1 MLEKDLGLAPFV
13 GFVDHVGEEEIFD
26 KTWRRQE
33 DTLDNVKLDVFKN
46 VADDLVEEFVQGFV
60 MLRNSAFVLPAFLER
75 DHSGRYLL
83 TRLHKLIDRLKS
95 LIKYT
100 LEC

>member
-26 KTWRRQE
+26 KPGGRQE

-46 VADDLVEEFVQGFV
+46 VADDLVEELVQGFV
-60 MLRNSAFVLPAFLER
+60 MLRNSAFVLPAFSET
-75 DHSGRYLL
+75 DHSGCYLG
-83 TRLHKLIDRLKS
+83 T
-95 LIKYT
+95 
-100 LEC
+100 C